1 MTSANHSLPAGSPPP
16 VCPSCGRVEV
26 PVAKYCGQCGAQLI
40 PAQIALSN
48 RETIVEQV
56 VRDKVR
62 EIGSQVGRDIVRGVL
77 GSIAAGR
84 KK

>member
-1 MTSANHSLPAGSPPP
+1 MTSADHSLPATSPPP

-48 RETIVEQV
+48 TETIVEQA
-56 VRDKVR
+56 VRDTARK
-62 EIGSQVGRDIVRGVL
+62 IGSQLGRDIVRGVL
-77 GSIAAGR
+77 GSITAGR